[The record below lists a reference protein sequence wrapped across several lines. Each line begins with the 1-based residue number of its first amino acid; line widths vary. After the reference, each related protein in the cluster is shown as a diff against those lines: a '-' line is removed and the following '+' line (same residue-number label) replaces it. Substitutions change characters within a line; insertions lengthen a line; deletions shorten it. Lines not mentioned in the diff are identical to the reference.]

1 MKTENLYYELLI
13 KYCDGLI
20 SVQDKSEDPAFRGG
34 FYCRSCKNIHG
45 RSIDAVFGFIEAYKL
60 TGDKKYLEAGDSAFD
75 YGENLM
81 CTDGGIYNDTSTT
94 WRYTT
99 VFHLAAVIETLFAGK
114 DILPDKLIKKYEAR
128 AEKMAKW
135 LYENLDENSA
145 ANINYCTT
153 NGLSLALAGKYF
165 GNEAY
170 LTRAARLVHYA
181 AEHLTENGMLYGECQ
196 PHDKRSKKGCYGVDI
211 GYNTEESVPALAKYA
226 FLVGDEKLK
235 EKLLFVLK
243 SQLDFMFPDG
253 GWDNSFGVRN
263 NKWTYWGSRTS
274 DGCQPAYLLFAG
286 KDPAFAEAALR
297 NTELLASCSE
307 NGLLYGGRDYARRG
321 EYPCTHHTFEHIN
334 SLAFALENIDEK
346 YLSPKRTE
354 IPSDKT
360 GGFKY
365 YGEVDTIKT
374 SEGEYIATLT
384 AYDHNVTFSGH
395 ATGGTLTAL
404 YSKVKGP
411 MIMASVT
418 KYVLVEPTNMQQ
430 VKDIAHHRPL
440 VPRLVREKDGKTY
453 STSFYESATE
463 IRDERKKSVTYT
475 SGLSTYGNKETLEN
489 CAPELTYTLTENGM
503 SISIEGAE
511 GLKFI
516 LPLIAGEVDL
526 QIGKIEREEEIFFL
540 TGGFIASE
548 KTIIPENGRIE
559 LRIY

>member
-1 MKTENLYYELLI
+1 
-13 KYCDGLI
+13 
-20 SVQDKSEDPAFRGG
+20 
-34 FYCRSCKNIHG
+34 
-45 RSIDAVFGFIEAYKL
+45 
-60 TGDKKYLEAGDSAFD
+60 
-75 YGENLM
+75 M
-81 CTDGGIYNDTSTT
+81 CTDGGLYNDASTT

-114 DILPDKLIKKYEAR
+114 DTLPDKLIKKYEAR

-135 LYENLDENSA
+135 LYENLDESTA

-170 LTRAARLVHYA
+170 LARAARLVGYA
-181 AEHLTENGMLYGECQ
+181 AEHFTENGMLYGECQ

-211 GYNTEESVPALAKYA
+211 GYNTEESIPALSKYA

-235 EKLLFVLK
+235 ERLLSVLK

-274 DGCQPAYLLFAG
+274 DGCQPAYLLFAE
-286 KDPAFAEAALR
+286 KEPSFAEAALR
-297 NTELLASCSE
+297 NTELLARCSE
-307 NGLLYGGRDYARRG
+307 NGLLYGGRDYAKRG

-360 GGFKY
+360 GDFKY
-365 YGEVDTIKT
+365 YKEIDTIKT
-374 SEGEYIATLT
+374 SEGEYLATLT
-384 AYDHNVTFSGH
+384 AYDFNVPFSGH
-395 ATGGTLTAL
+395 TTGGTLTAL
-404 YSKVKGP
+404 YSKKKGP
-411 MIMASVT
+411 MIMGSVT
-418 KYVLVEPTNMQQ
+418 NYVLVEPTNMQQ
-430 VKDIAHHRPL
+430 VKDIAHHRSL
-440 VPRLVREKDGKTY
+440 VPRLACEKDGKTY
-453 STSFYESATE
+453 ATSFYEYATE
-463 IRDERKKSVTYT
+463 IRDEKKKSVTYT

-489 CAPELTYTLTENGM
+489 CAPRLTYTLTENGM
-503 SISIEGAE
+503 NVFIEGAE

-516 LPLIAGEVDL
+516 LPLIAGEIDL
-526 QIGKIEREEEIFFL
+526 QIGRIEQEEEIFFL
-540 TGGFIASE
+540 TGGFVANE
-548 KTIIPENGRIE
+548 MTIIPENGKIK

>member
-13 KYCDGLI
+13 KYCDVLI

-81 CTDGGIYNDTSTT
+81 CTDGGLYNDASTT

-114 DILPDKLIKKYEAR
+114 SILSDKIIKKYKAR

-135 LYENLDENSA
+135 LYENLDENAA

-165 GNEAY
+165 GNETY
-170 LTRAARLVHYA
+170 LIRAARLVGYA
-181 AEHLTENGMLYGECQ
+181 AEHFTENGMLYGECQ

-235 EKLLFVLK
+235 EKLLPVLK

-274 DGCQPAYLLFAG
+274 DGCQPAYLLFAD
-286 KDPAFAEAALR
+286 KEPSFAEAALR

-307 NGLLYGGRDYARRG
+307 NGLLYGGRDYAKHG

-346 YLSPKRTE
+346 YLAPKRTG

-365 YGEVDTIKT
+365 FEEVDTIKA
-374 SEGEYIATLT
+374 SEGEYLATLT
-384 AYDHNVTFSGH
+384 AYDFNVPFSGH

-440 VPRLVREKDGKTY
+440 VPRLACEKDGKIY
-453 STSFYESATE
+453 STSFYEYATE

-489 CAPELTYTLTENGM
+489 CAPKLTYTLTENGM

-511 GLKFI
+511 KLRFI
-516 LPLIAGEVDL
+516 LPLIAGKVDL

-540 TGGFIASE
+540 TGGFIANE
-548 KTIIPENGRIE
+548 MTILPENGKID